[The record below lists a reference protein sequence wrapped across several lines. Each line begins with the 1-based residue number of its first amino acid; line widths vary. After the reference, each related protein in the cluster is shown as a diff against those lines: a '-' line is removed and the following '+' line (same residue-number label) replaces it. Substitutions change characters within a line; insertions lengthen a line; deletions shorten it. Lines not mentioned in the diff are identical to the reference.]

1 MSNCPY
7 CGDSEA
13 RAGGWCPGCGKA
25 VPDESSP
32 EAESVGTESDEL
44 SFDDA
49 SFPTL
54 TISDEQAGGE
64 PDLMEEP
71 DPMEE
76 IGAADLAD
84 EVIVEGAPE
93 GRVDLD
99 ALDLMDDDEPI
110 FSEPVPPPG
119 ATAPIMDRPDEPVAL
134 PEAPKPSPQP
144 AGRGKRARRGPT
156 DWSAV
161 TARKDTPPKVKI
173 PSAPGAG
180 LSALDIDDHAQIEVR
195 TVYQYSS
202 VPADD
207 PPLLGILVEVQVFGE
222 PIVSKDEAAV
232 GHVVLALDLSASMR
246 HPDKYPVL
254 REAVGSMLDD
264 LQEEDAANVLLSIV
278 VFSRRSEVL
287 FREIPAKNLGKD
299 LLFRAIEQSRQ
310 CFGNYTDIPGAL
322 SHAGRIAYDQC
333 RKSRTMPVR
342 IYLLTDGKPQ
352 DIAGATAM
360 SDKLSHVRAD
370 LHALAFGSDADVRI
384 LQDLFAGKRGGT
396 VKSVRKE
403 TIGSAFERVAAV
415 AQRVVANRCLVD
427 VKLSPGVVGGNA
439 FRYRPARVKFP
450 DPAFGDGKHFRTDLG
465 TIEEGRKYGML
476 FEIRPPEREEGVT
489 ELGEVS
495 VSIPSWGG
503 PIVHTVPLSIP
514 RTSPGSL
521 PGEEE
526 TAVRTARD
534 ILDALSDQDPKTALR
549 ALRLRRSIYEQEKR
563 DEGLLNLLDKAIGM
577 LESTGTL
584 DALAPDDYATL
595 MAHTCTSGSESD
607 LYFR

>member
-7 CGDSEA
+7 CGDVEA
-13 RAGGWCPGCGKA
+13 RPGGWCPGCGKA
-25 VPDESSP
+25 VPDE
-32 EAESVGTESDEL
+32 ASDGADSDDL
-44 SFDDA
+44 SLDDA

-54 TISDEQAGGE
+54 TLGGE
-64 PDLMEEP
+64 QSTGEAG
-71 DPMEE
+71 PMEE
-76 IGAADLAD
+76 LGRADLD
-84 EVIVEGAPE
+84 SDIIVEGAAE
-93 GRVDLD
+93 AGVDQSG
-99 ALDLMDDDEPI
+99 LDLMDDDEPV
-110 FSEPVPPPG
+110 FSEPVPPQG
-119 ATAPIMDRPDEPVAL
+119 ATTPAMEWPEEPEKSAAPAAPV
-134 PEAPKPSPQP
+134 PAPKPSIPP
-144 AGRGKRARRGPT
+144 TGRGKRTRRGPT
-156 DWSAV
+156 DWSSV
-161 TARKDTPPKVKI
+161 TGRRDTPPKVRI
-173 PSAPGAG
+173 PSPPGAG
-180 LSALDIDDHAQIEVR
+180 LSALDIDEHAQIEVR

-202 VPADD
+202 VPADE

-222 PIVSKDEAAV
+222 PIVSKEEEAV

-264 LQEEDAANVLLSIV
+264 LHEEDAANVLLSVV

-287 FREIPAKNLGKD
+287 FREVPAKSLRKEA
-299 LLFRAIEQSRQ
+299 LFRAIEQSKQ
-310 CFGNYTDIPGAL
+310 CFGDYTDIPGAL

-342 IYLLTDGKPQ
+342 VYLLTDGKPQ
-352 DIAGATAM
+352 DVAGATAM
-360 SDKLSHVRAD
+360 TDRLSRVRTD

-396 VKSVRKE
+396 VKSVRAE

-415 AQRVVANRCLVD
+415 AQCVVATRCLVD
-427 VKLSPGVVGGNA
+427 VKLSPGVVGGSA
-439 FRYRPARVKFP
+439 FRYRPARVRFP
-450 DPAFGDGKHFRTDLG
+450 DPAFIDGKHFRTDLG
-465 TIEEGRKYGML
+465 TIEDGRKYGML

-489 ELGEVS
+489 ELGEIT

-563 DEGLLNLLDKAIGM
+563 DAGLLTLLDKAIGM